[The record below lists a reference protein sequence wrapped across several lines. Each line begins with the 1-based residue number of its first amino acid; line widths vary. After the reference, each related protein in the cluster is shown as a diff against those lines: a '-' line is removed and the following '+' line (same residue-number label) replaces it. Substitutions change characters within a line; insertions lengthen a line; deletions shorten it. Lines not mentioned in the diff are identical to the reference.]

1 MNYIDP
7 ITIGFDQIELK
18 FFVYKH
24 YKPDYERIV
33 LIKNTNHIRNNNLL
47 LKLPMTFNICSDYK
61 LINVGILD
69 EEKGLTVIRDMYQII
84 DVAFNEDN

>member
-24 YKPDYERIV
+24 YKPDYKRIV
-33 LIKNTNHIRNNNLL
+33 SVGNRKILL
-47 LKLPMTFNICSDYK
+47 QLPMTFNITSDYK

-69 EEKGLTVIRDMYQII
+69 EEKGLTVIRDMYRII
-84 DVAFNEDN
+84 DVALNEDNKMM